1 MGRAYDEHS
10 FFCIKCGNKG
20 IPLSRKQGHQ
30 HERFHKKKLWCVH
43 CREEVNHIEC
53 KTFDEIETFKENFK
67 KGVYK
72 NELNDFDGGARLR

>member
-53 KTFDEIETFKENFK
+53 KTFDEVETFKENFK

>member
-53 KTFDEIETFKENFK
+53 KTFDEVETFKENFK

-72 NELNDFDGGARLR
+72 NEFNDFDGCARLR

>member
-1 MGRAYDEHS
+1 MGRTYDEHS

-30 HERFHKKKLWCVH
+30 HGRFHKKKLWCVH

-53 KTFDEIETFKENFK
+53 KTFDEVETFKENFK

-72 NELNDFDGGARLR
+72 NELNDFDGRARLR

>member
-1 MGRAYDEHS
+1 MGRAYNEHS

-53 KTFDEIETFKENFK
+53 KTFDEVETFKENFK

-72 NELNDFDGGARLR
+72 NELNDFDGCARLR

>member
-1 MGRAYDEHS
+1 MGRAYNEHS
-10 FFCIKCGNKG
+10 FFCIKCGNRG
-20 IPLSRKQGHQ
+20 IPIPRKQGHQ

-53 KTFDEIETFKENFK
+53 KTFDEVETFKENFK

-72 NELNDFDGGARLR
+72 NELNDFNGGTGLR

>member
-53 KTFDEIETFKENFK
+53 KTFDEVETFKKNFK

>member
-10 FFCIKCGNKG
+10 FFCIKCGNRG

-53 KTFDEIETFKENFK
+53 KTFDEVETFKENFK

-72 NELNDFDGGARLR
+72 NELNDFDGSTRLR

>member
-53 KTFDEIETFKENFK
+53 KTFDEVETFKENFK

-72 NELNDFDGGARLR
+72 NKLNDFDGCTRLR

>member
-53 KTFDEIETFKENFK
+53 KTFDEVETFKENFK

-72 NELNDFDGGARLR
+72 NELNDFDWGARLR

>member
-1 MGRAYDEHS
+1 MGRTYDEHS

-30 HERFHKKKLWCVH
+30 HERFHKKKLWCIH

-53 KTFDEIETFKENFK
+53 KTFDEVETFKENFK

-72 NELNDFDGGARLR
+72 NELNDFDGCTRLR